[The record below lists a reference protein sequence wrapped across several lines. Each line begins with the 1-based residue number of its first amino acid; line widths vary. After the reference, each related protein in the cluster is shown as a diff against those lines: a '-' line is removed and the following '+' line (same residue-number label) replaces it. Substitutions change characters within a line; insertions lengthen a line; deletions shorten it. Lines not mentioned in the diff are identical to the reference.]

1 MNKIKKVSNGIINK
15 IYNKNIEKSRI
26 EKYQKNTETKMILE
40 NKSLK
45 IIKNIMIFLTIIIC
59 LSVVLSTIYGAT
71 TTPTL
76 VNKLNSAF
84 KKIQEYLVKLATPT
98 AGIAIATG
106 VMMRK
111 LSFGDEE
118 KMVKGKKVIVNAIVG
133 YAIIISIDLII
144 KFVSSVLA

>member
-1 MNKIKKVSNGIINK
+1 MNKIKKVSYEIINK
-15 IYNKNIEKSRI
+15 IYNKKVEKSRI
-26 EKYQKNTETKMILE
+26 NKYQKNAETTIILE
-40 NKSLK
+40 NKRLK
-45 IIKNIMIFLTIIIC
+45 IMKNIMIFLTIIIC
-59 LSVVLSTIYGAT
+59 LSIILSTIYGAT

-76 VNKLNSAF
+76 VTKLNSAF

-144 KFVSSVLA
+144 KFVSSVLS